1 MNYRSLARNTGTAF
15 LAQGVA
21 MALSVIQTLLVPKLL
36 GTTQYGYWQL
46 FIFYSSYVGFGHL
59 GLNDGVYLIKGGQS
73 RNEINKKSVNSQF
86 VFGVG
91 FQLIIALLI
100 VILAIEGQFGS
111 DREFVIICT
120 AIFLTVQN
128 AASFLSYLLQ
138 AMNETQKSSYS
149 TIVERIAFLIPLV
162 SLLIVRYSSFRP
174 FIVSYIFSSFIQLFY
189 CAWNCR
195 DFFSSGIE
203 PFVQTA
209 GEAFESIRVGFKLM
223 VANIASQLVLGIA
236 RFVIDAVW
244 GIDTF
249 GELSFSLSLTYFF
262 LSFVSQASM
271 VLFPTLRQAD
281 YRELKIFFQNVRDAM
296 AFFFP
301 AICMLYFPIVWI
313 LEIWLPKYAD
323 SFIYFAFLIP
333 ICIFDSKMDI
343 CCTTFFK
350 VLRDERTLLKVN
362 LATCFVNAAITFIGA
377 YFFNS
382 IFAVIGSAVISII
395 GRSIWSE
402 RYISNY
408 LCVPLDYAITVGE
421 TLLCAIFIVVVVYF
435 SDLYAFILYLA
446 AYVVYIFLFYKKA
459 KILISKIR
467 QVLKTIK

>member
-1 MNYRSLARNTGTAF
+1 MNYRSLARNAGTAF

-46 FIFYSSYVGFGHL
+46 FIFYTSYVGFGHL

-73 RNEINKKSVNSQF
+73 RNEIDKKSVNSQF
-86 VFGVG
+86 IFGVC
-91 FQLIIALLI
+91 FQLTLALLI
-100 VILAIEGQFGS
+100 VILAIEGHFGS

-120 AIFLTVQN
+120 GIFLAVQN

-149 TIVERIAFLIPLV
+149 TIVERVAFLVPLV
-162 SLLIVRYSSFRP
+162 ILLAVRYRSYRMFV
-174 FIVSYIFSSFIQLFY
+174 VSYILSSIIQLFY
-189 CAWNCR
+189 CVWNCR

-203 PFVQTA
+203 PFFQTV
-209 GEAFESIRVGFKLM
+209 GDAFESIRVGFKLM

-236 RFVIDAVW
+236 RFVIDALW

-249 GELSFSLSLTYFF
+249 GQLSFSLSLTYFF

-271 VLFPTLRQAD
+271 VLFPMLRQAD
-281 YRELKIFFQNVRDAM
+281 SREIKGFFHNVRDAM
-296 AFFFP
+296 ALFFP
-301 AICMLYFPIVWI
+301 LICMLYFPIVRL

-350 VLRDERTLLKVN
+350 VLRDERTLLMVN
-362 LATCFVNAAITFIGA
+362 LVTCFVNATITFIGV
-377 YFFNS
+377 FFCNS
-382 IFAVIGSAVISII
+382 IYVVIGSAVISII

-408 LCVPLDYAITVGE
+408 LHVPSDCAITVGE
-421 TLLCAIFIVVVVYF
+421 TLLCAVFIGVVVYF
-435 SDLYAFILYLA
+435 PDLYACLLYLI
-446 AYVVYIFLFYKKA
+446 AYVVYIYAFKKRA
-459 KILISKIR
+459 KILLIQISK
-467 QVLKTIK
+467 LFKTIK